1 MTTAVRDGAQWQA
14 MPGGLARVAERPP
27 VIGRIHHHLG
37 VFRRSPDPLRVG
49 LFATVFVQL
58 WPVQST
64 TAFTSM
70 PMGGWFFLLLGW
82 ALAETRVASPPP

>member
-1 MTTAVRDGAQWQA
+1 LFCVLAASWLA
-14 MPGGLARVAERPP
+14 SLARGLWRN
-27 VIGRIHHHLG
+27 
-37 VFRRSPDPLRVG
+37 PDPLRVG
-49 LFATVFVQL
+49 LFATILVQL

>member
-1 MTTAVRDGAQWQA
+1 M
-14 MPGGLARVAERPP
+14 
-27 VIGRIHHHLG
+27 
-37 VFRRSPDPLRVG
+37 
-49 LFATVFVQL
+49 FVQL

-82 ALAETRVASPPP
+82 ALAETRLVHPPP

>member
-1 MTTAVRDGAQWQA
+1 
-14 MPGGLARVAERPP
+14 
-27 VIGRIHHHLG
+27 
-37 VFRRSPDPLRVG
+37 
-49 LFATVFVQL
+49 
-58 WPVQST
+58 VQST